1 MKSFAWSTPALLLA
15 GLMACGD
22 IADIPDGG
30 VDGGGDASADA
41 VGPADA
47 NATDADDAGS
57 CIVGSTFD
65 GPCSWST
72 FDITAINADAKGFDG
87 AAFDGRYVYFA
98 PRITTSFDGL
108 VARFDTKGSFGVSSS
123 WSFFDVSTTNP
134 NARGFE
140 GAVFDG
146 RYVYLVPH
154 GNQTGLDGVIAR
166 FDTTAPFTSAASWS
180 TFDVT
185 SINAGAKGFD
195 GATFDGQYLYFIPNN
210 NSLAWDGIVVRLDT
224 TASFTASASWSV
236 FDVSTVNAGAGG
248 FIGATFDGRY
258 VYLVP
263 FHSAVSTV
271 YGDGLVVR
279 FDTTKSFTAMASW
292 SVFDVSTID
301 TRAVGFFGAA
311 FDGRFVYL
319 VPFND
324 TVAARFDTTASF
336 TASASWS
343 TFDVSTVNSALT
355 RPGFA
360 GAAFD
365 GRFLYLVPY
374 GGGGSGL
381 VARVDTTSSFT
392 ASASWSTFDVSTIDA
407 MARGFMG
414 AVFDGEF
421 VYFVPQYNAKPDS
434 VVARFEARP
443 SPSMPNLP
451 GWNGSFF

>member
-1 MKSFAWSTPALLLA
+1 MNSFARSVPSLLLV
-15 GLMACGD
+15 GLIACGD
-22 IADIPDGG
+22 VARIPDSG
-30 VDGGGDASADA
+30 VDSGGDAPLDA
-41 VGPADA
+41 VGPAPDA
-47 NATDADDAGS
+47 NGTDAGP

-72 FDITAINADAKGFDG
+72 FDITAVNADAKGFAG
-87 AAFDGRYVYFA
+87 AAFDGRYVYLA
-98 PRITTSFDGL
+98 PRLNTSFDGL
-108 VARFDTKGSFGVSSS
+108 VARFDTKAPFGVSSS

-134 NARGFE
+134 NARGFQ
-140 GAVFDG
+140 GAAFDG
-146 RYVYLVPH
+146 RYVYLVPDSNLTI
-154 GNQTGLDGVIAR
+154 GWDGVIAR
-166 FDTTAPFTSAASWS
+166 FDTTAPFASAASWS

-185 SINAGAKGFD
+185 SINADAKGFN
-195 GATFDGQYLYFIPNN
+195 GATFDGRYLYFIPADNGT
-210 NSLAWDGIVVRLDT
+210 WDGIVARFDT
-224 TASFTASASWSV
+224 TADFTASASWSV
-236 FDVSTVNAGAGG
+236 FDASSVNPGAGG

-263 FHSAVSTV
+263 FHSAISDG
-271 YGDGLVVR
+271 YGDGVVVR
-279 FDTTKSFTAMASW
+279 LDTASSFTASASW
-292 SVFDVSTID
+292 SVFDVSAID
-301 TRAVGFFGAA
+301 ARARGFFGAA

-343 TFDVSTVNSALT
+343 TFDVSTVNSTLT
-355 RPGFA
+355 RPSFA

-374 GGGGSGL
+374 GGGGSGM
-381 VARVDTTSSFT
+381 VARLDTTASFT

-443 SPSMPNLP
+443 SASMPKLP